1 MVTGYSALSY
11 VSYAYLKWEPV
22 VNDLEREKKKGL
34 SIWYLK
40 DVLFKR
46 LILRKKYHTPGFGL
60 AAQLFAC
67 MAKHIID
74 ELGPEKG
81 EQLIKKAVEEF
92 GRQRGSRIAERV
104 KALGKPL
111 SFKNWLTYTDID
123 SGNFPVSPRSEN
135 GDLLAPVTECSFN
148 KAAEQWDMVDYS
160 SLYCKYADYAILEGY
175 NPDVKLVLEQRHA
188 TGKDHCLFRY
198 IMKDA
203 NK

>member
-1 MVTGYSALSY
+1 MGSTA
-11 VSYAYLKWEPV
+11 
-22 VNDLEREKKKGL
+22 LEREKKKGL

-40 DVLFKR
+40 DVIFKR
-46 LILRKKYHTPGFGL
+46 LIYRKKYHTPGFGL

-67 MAKHIID
+67 MSKQIIE

-81 EQLIKKAVEEF
+81 EELIKKAVVNF

-104 KALGKPL
+104 KAQGKPL

-123 SGNFPVSPRSEN
+123 SGNFPVSPKSEN
-135 GDLLAPVTECSFN
+135 GDLLAPVTDCSFN
-148 KAAEQWDMVDYS
+148 KAAEQWDMVEYS

-188 TGKDHCLFRY
+188 KGKDHCLFRY
-198 IMKDA
+198 IMKEE